1 MSNIPSNPEDRKAI
15 RQAFDQISEELTAI
29 KTSKDQIK
37 EVLKSLEDKYKINK
51 RTLKK
56 AAGLYHKQTALEFEN
71 ETSEVR
77 EVYKAI
83 SEVYKSRIS

>member
-1 MSNIPSNPEDRKAI
+1 MSNIPTDIEDRKAI
-15 RQAFDQISEELTAI
+15 RQAFDQISEELASI

-37 EVLKSLEDKYKINK
+37 EILKSLEDKYKLNK
-51 RTLKK
+51 RTAKK
-56 AAGLYHKQTALEFEN
+56 AANLYHKQTVMEFEN
-71 ETSEVR
+71 ETAEVR

>member
-1 MSNIPSNPEDRKAI
+1 MSNIPSGIEDRKAI
-15 RQAFDQISEELTAI
+15 RQAFDQISEELTTI
-29 KTSKDQIK
+29 KSAKDQIK
-37 EVLKSLEDKYKINK
+37 EILKTLEDKYKLNK

-56 AAGLYHKQTALEFEN
+56 AATLYHKQTVLEFEN
-71 ETSEVR
+71 EAAEVK